1 MVSARI
7 GGAAIALALLAGTA
21 RASESVRYEGTA
33 FDLESSQPL
42 YRESHFVSRAANG
55 DGQRV
60 VLYRCLDGRAFARKR
75 VRYQGRDTAPAFT
88 MYDRRQGYREGL
100 RRDDNALVAYARRS
114 REQAPKEAVI
124 ARDAELIADAGFDD
138 FVRARWAELEAGEA
152 VHFQFLVPSKLDV
165 FHFKL
170 KLAEKV
176 RVDAREAA
184 VVRVSLGNWWGFLLP
199 HIDAVYADQGRQ
211 LLSFSGLSNVRDLD
225 SRNYNARIEF
235 PLDRRADLGPGELDA
250 ALREPLTP
258 RCEG

>member
-1 MVSARI
+1 MVSARF
-7 GGAAIALALLAGTA
+7 GLAIASLLLIADAA
-21 RASESVRYEGTA
+21 RANEAVRYEGTA
-33 FDLESSQPL
+33 YDLDSSQPL

-100 RRDDNALVAYARRS
+100 RRDDQSLVAYARRS
-114 REQAPKEAVI
+114 RGEAPEEAVI
-124 ARDAELIADAGFDD
+124 ATGADLIADAGFDD

-170 KLAEKV
+170 KLAERVKV
-176 RVDAREAA
+176 GAREAA

-199 HIDAVYADQGRQ
+199 HIDAVYADQGKQ

-225 SRNYNARIEF
+225 SRNYNTRIEF
-235 PLDRRADLGPGELDA
+235 PLDRRADLGPGEIDA